1 MLPSILGW
9 MAKKS
14 FCIVVTRH
22 VRGILG
28 GPHLLL
34 FTFSLSNK
42 DSNVS
47 RFNLCPGGLDLK
59 SEVTCHIR
67 HECTHTHTHRWQL
80 AKMSQ
85 VQVSFPGNYPRQW
98 LPVRRRGHY
107 NCHTHLVINIGLLV
121 AATQWCN
128 TIPSNK
134 LSTLHYLPNDGAML
148 VRLCSLGK
156 TVAKLP
162 SPVAILRW
170 YSAARFLLVTFSSP
184 SPAVVGF
191 VMVDILWSVQMFPRQ
206 LDDCGERIPQSGFDG
221 LSPK

>member
-1 MLPSILGW
+1 

-67 HECTHTHTHRWQL
+67 HEHTIT
-80 AKMSQ
+80 Q
-85 VQVSFPGNYPRQW
+85 VTIGEDESGPG
-98 LPVRRRGHY
+98 
-107 NCHTHLVINIGLLV
+107 
-121 AATQWCN
+121 
-128 TIPSNK
+128 
-134 LSTLHYLPNDGAML
+134 
-148 VRLCSLGK
+148 
-156 TVAKLP
+156 
-162 SPVAILRW
+162 
-170 YSAARFLLVTFSSP
+170 FL
-184 SPAVVGF
+184 
-191 VMVDILWSVQMFPRQ
+191 PRQ
-206 LDDCGERIPQSGFDG
+206 LSRAMVASEEARS
-221 LSPK
+221 L